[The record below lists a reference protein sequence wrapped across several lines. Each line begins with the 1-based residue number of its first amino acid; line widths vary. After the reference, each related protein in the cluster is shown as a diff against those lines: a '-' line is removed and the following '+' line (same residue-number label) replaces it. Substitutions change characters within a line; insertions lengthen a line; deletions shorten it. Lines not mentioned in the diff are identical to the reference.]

1 MSESN
6 KTIVSIPFYVHEG
19 EMARAERMRVRL
31 YVLCMLL
38 LVLLVSTNAAW
49 IIHFIRVMP

>member
-1 MSESN
+1 MNEKDNS
-6 KTIVSIPFYVHEG
+6 VSYFIHEG